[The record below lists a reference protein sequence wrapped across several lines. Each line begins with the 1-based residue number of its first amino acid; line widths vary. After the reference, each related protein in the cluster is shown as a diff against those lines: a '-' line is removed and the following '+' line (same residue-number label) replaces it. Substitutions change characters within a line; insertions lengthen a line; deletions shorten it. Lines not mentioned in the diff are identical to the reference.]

1 MVSRFAATLR
11 RQLYKDHL
19 GLSPPELC
27 PPVSEE
33 PVTAAMRSVSSPH
46 DDATGSQ
53 EDELVMVRPLLPR
66 PTHLFPCRLPLSY
79 SRGPF

>member
-19 GLSPPELC
+19 GLSTPELC
-27 PPVSEE
+27 PPVSDE
-33 PVTAAMRSVSSPH
+33 PVTAAMRPVGTLH

-53 EDELVMVRPLLPR
+53 EDELVMVRR
-66 PTHLFPCRLPLSY
+66 HLFL
-79 SRGPF
+79 GPSVSCPRHGL